1 MTLTPKLPGWTA
13 MLLLAICAPAQA
25 HVSLERPE
33 APRGKSYKAVLKV
46 PHGCKGEATHT
57 VRVAIPEGFIGAKPM
72 PKPGWTIK
80 TQRGAYAREYGY
92 YHGPIKEGVREIE
105 WSGGE
110 LPDDHYDEFVAA
122 GFLARELAPG
132 TRLYF
137 KVVQVC
143 ANGEE
148 RWVEVPSDGADPHD
162 LDAPAAV
169 LTVADGGGDAH
180 GHGHGHGHAHGD
192 DAAKPDAGTDGA
204 ATIGA
209 LSVEGAWTRATAE
222 GAKVAAGYLTIRNT
236 GATAD
241 TLVAVETAVAGRGEI
256 HDMTMTDGVMR
267 MRRLADGIE
276 IPAGGA
282 VELKPGGLHLM
293 FLDLK
298 ERLVEGGRV
307 TVKLTFKS
315 GAAGEVTLPV
325 RALGAGSGSGAGN
338 DHHKHNN
345 HSHH

>member
-1 MTLTPKLPGWTA
+1 MSVNRT
-13 MLLLAICAPAQA
+13 LLAWAAALLVSAPSAQA
-25 HVSLERPE
+25 HVNLERPE

-46 PHGCKGEATHT
+46 PHGCDGTATHT
-57 VRVAIPEGFIGAKPM
+57 VRVEIPEGFIGVKPM

-80 TQRGAYAREYGY
+80 TVRGPYAQTYGY

-122 GFLARELAPG
+122 GFLARELEPG
-132 TRLYF
+132 AKLYF

-143 ANGEE
+143 AKGEE
-148 RWVEVPSDGADPHD
+148 RWVDVPGDGVDPHD
-162 LDAPAAV
+162 LKAPAAV
-169 LTVADGGGDAH
+169 LRIAVDAGEEKHAHGHKH
-180 GHGHGHGHAHGD
+180 GHGHTHAEAKG
-192 DAAKPDAGTDGA
+192 AAPEDGA
-204 ATIGA
+204 ATIGTLA
-209 LSVEGAWTRATAE
+209 VDGAWTRATAD

-236 GATAD
+236 GSAAD
-241 TLVAVETAVAGRGEI
+241 TLVAVETSVAGRGEI

-267 MRRLADGIE
+267 MRRLAEGVE

-282 VELKPGGLHLM
+282 VELKPGGKHIM

-315 GAAGEVTLPV
+315 GATGEVAFPV
-325 RALGAGSGSGAGN
+325 RALGASGGN
-338 DHHKHNN
+338 GGGHHHH